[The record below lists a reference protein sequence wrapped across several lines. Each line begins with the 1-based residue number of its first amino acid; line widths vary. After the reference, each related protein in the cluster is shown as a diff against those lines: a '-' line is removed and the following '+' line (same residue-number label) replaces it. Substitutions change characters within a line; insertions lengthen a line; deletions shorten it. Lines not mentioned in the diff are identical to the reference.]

1 LGKIYGNFSWNQTR
15 IRAKVNAVAKEGE
28 AAVRPF
34 AKLLWTLFVFES
46 NKLARPE

>member
-1 LGKIYGNFSWNQTR
+1 MQLQR
-15 IRAKVNAVAKEGE
+15 RGE

-34 AKLLWTLFVFES
+34 AKLLWTLFVLES